1 MKKVFKKTVAI
12 LALLGMVSCSAM
24 AADPIEVYK
33 DDSTVT
39 VKVTSLESGEE
50 TSLLVTKGNATIS
63 EAFSDTTKV
72 QHIDQVAADA
82 DGVSTFTF
90 TYSGDGSLTVYS
102 GYATMASTA
111 DPYKIV
117 VDESTPPLTGNDYTL
132 GDVNGDEKINVSDA
146 TAIVQY
152 ILNRTPFYNADGSEV
167 YEKGLEA
174 ANVNKDTAV
183 NVSDATSI
191 VQYILNRTPFPEGN

>member
-72 QHIDQVAADA
+72 QHIDQVAADTE
-82 DGVSTFTF
+82 GVSTFSF
-90 TYSGDGSLTVYS
+90 TYSGEASLTVYS

-111 DPYKIV
+111 KPYETV
-117 VDESTPPLTGNDYTL
+117 VDESTPPTPGAGYML
-132 GDVNGDEKINVSDA
+132 GDVNDDKAVNVTDI
-146 TAIVQY
+146 TEIVQFILNGTEFTRPDESVYPQGEVAADVNADKAVNVTDITDIVDY
-152 ILNRTPFYNADGSEV
+152 ILNGTPFAE
-167 YEKGLEA
+167 
-174 ANVNKDTAV
+174 
-183 NVSDATSI
+183 
-191 VQYILNRTPFPEGN
+191 